1 MKTTNINTTL
11 IDGYFGLIKNLSPE
25 IKLDLIEKITKTLKI
40 DLSNNNES
48 MQKSF
53 GAWQSSQ
60 PAEVI
65 IDETR
70 ASRNFNRQ
78 LEAL

>member
-25 IKLDLIEKITKTLKI
+25 IKLGLIEKLTKTLKV
-40 DLSNNNES
+40 DLSKKNES
-48 MQKSF
+48 LQKAF
-53 GAWQSSQ
+53 GAWQSNQ

-65 IDETR
+65 IDEIR
-70 ASRNFNRQ
+70 ANRNFNRQ